1 MRKKKAENEAFIE
14 KEKNKNK
21 QNQDFYDLIIYF
33 NSFEQLKKEG
43 WTANFTISGKKNL
56 INVLKEKILL
66 SEL

>member
-43 WTANFTISGKKNL
+43 WTANFTISGKK
-56 INVLKEKILL
+56 I
-66 SEL
+66 